1 MTQVIWIVLA
11 VLVTFSVGYLGY
23 SKYLARFLELDD
35 ENETPAHKYEDGQ
48 EYVPSKKP
56 VLLGHHYSSIAGGAP
71 IVGPITAGAVWGW
84 VPALLWIA
92 IGNPL
97 MGSVHDFVSLS
108 GSLRHEGKSI
118 GYIIG
123 EYIGE
128 GGKNMLLWFAF
139 LTIILVVAVFAL
151 VVAIVFDAF
160 PQVTTASFV
169 YIALALL
176 LGVYL
181 YQLNGPFLPGTVVFV
196 TLVFAGVYAGI
207 QYPFALFPAVGDASY
222 PAGTLVLADV
232 LNLGS
237 GQWIPGSSATAMNP
251 NRAAW
256 VPIIMVY
263 AGIASALPVWV
274 LLQPRDYLSSFLLYA
289 GVGGAL
295 LAVIVGT
302 IFGTAATESGSL
314 VIADSMGAFNGFWGV
329 EGAGLA
335 PLFPLL
341 FITIACGTI
350 SGFHSLVSSGTT
362 AKQLNKETDARLIGY
377 GGMLGE
383 GLLAAVALSTL
394 AVAGFA
400 DPAGGIGAALP
411 NFATGGGIIFT
422 SLGIP
427 QTFGA
432 PFMALVL
439 VSFLLTSTDTAVRL
453 GRYMMEEIVG
463 LRAGETASG
472 FDVGGGIRST
482 LGEIGRGRY
491 TNPLVQAIPAY
502 LMVISGEWLTL
513 WALFGGA
520 NQLLAA
526 LALLTATV
534 WLANWDDNKQLY
546 STGVPMAIMT
556 TITILGLSWLAFYSN
571 LYQNLIQGGAEGTA
585 AIASSTVQM
594 VLALVL
600 IGLALALVKKGYDNI
615 STVRDSGR
623 AGAVEPGDD

>member
-1 MTQVIWIVLA
+1 MVQVIWIVLA
-11 VLVTFSVGYLGY
+11 VLVTFSAGYLGY
-23 SKYLARFLELDD
+23 SRYLAQFLELDD
-35 ENETPAHKYEDGQ
+35 DNETPAHKYEDGQ

-123 EYIGE
+123 EYVGE

-160 PQVTTASFV
+160 PQVTTASTI
-169 YIALALL
+169 YIALALAF
-176 LGVYL
+176 GAYL

-196 TLVFAGVYAGI
+196 AGVFAGVYVGI
-207 QYPFALFPAVGDASY
+207 QYPFALFPAVGDAAY
-222 PAGTLVLADV
+222 PTETIVLADV
-232 LNLGS
+232 LGLGG
-237 GQWIPGSSATAMNP
+237 GQWLPGSSAVAMNP

-256 VPIIMVY
+256 VPMVMVY
-263 AGIASALPVWV
+263 AGVASALPVWV
-274 LLQPRDYLSSFLLYA
+274 LLQPRDYLSSFLLYT
-289 GVGGAL
+289 GVGGTL
-295 LAVIVGT
+295 LAVVVGT
-302 IFGTAATESGSL
+302 VLATSAEPLVVDSSL
-314 VIADSMGAFNGFWGV
+314 GAFEGFWGV

-383 GLLAAVALSTL
+383 GLLASVALITL

-411 NFATGGGIIFT
+411 NFATGGGIILT
-422 SLGIP
+422 SVGIP
-427 QTFGA
+427 QSFGA

-453 GRYMMEEIVG
+453 GRYMMEEIIGVP
-463 LRAGETASG
+463 AGQTAGSS
-472 FDVGGGIRST
+472 DVVGG
-482 LGEIGRGRY
+482 LGSLFGGRY
-491 TNPLVQAIPAY
+491 TNPLVQAVPAY

-534 WLANWDDNKQLY
+534 WLANWQDDKQLY
-546 STGVPMAIMT
+546 STGVPMAIMV
-556 TITILGLSWLAFYSN
+556 TITVLGLSWLAFYSN
-571 LYQNLIQGGAEGTA
+571 LYQNVIQGGAGDTA
-585 AIASSTVQM
+585 ALISSVIQM

-600 IGLALALVKKGYDNI
+600 IGLALGLLKKGYDNI
-615 STVRDSGR
+615 SAVQDRSG
-623 AGAVEPGDD
+623 GAAAEPSDD

>member
-1 MTQVIWIVLA
+1 
-11 VLVTFSVGYLGY
+11 
-23 SKYLARFLELDD
+23 
-35 ENETPAHKYEDGQ
+35 
-48 EYVPSKKP
+48 
-56 VLLGHHYSSIAGGAP
+56 
-71 IVGPITAGAVWGW
+71 
-84 VPALLWIA
+84 
-92 IGNPL
+92 
-97 MGSVHDFVSLS
+97 
-108 GSLRHEGKSI
+108 
-118 GYIIG
+118 
-123 EYIGE
+123 
-128 GGKNMLLWFAF
+128 
-139 LTIILVVAVFAL
+139 
-151 VVAIVFDAF
+151 
-160 PQVTTASFV
+160 
-169 YIALALL
+169 
-176 LGVYL
+176 
-181 YQLNGPFLPGTVVFV
+181 
-196 TLVFAGVYAGI
+196 
-207 QYPFALFPAVGDASY
+207 
-222 PAGTLVLADV
+222 
-232 LNLGS
+232 
-237 GQWIPGSSATAMNP
+237 
-251 NRAAW
+251 
-256 VPIIMVY
+256 
-263 AGIASALPVWV
+263 
-274 LLQPRDYLSSFLLYA
+274 
-289 GVGGAL
+289 
-295 LAVIVGT
+295 
-302 IFGTAATESGSL
+302 
-314 VIADSMGAFNGFWGV
+314 
-329 EGAGLA
+329 
-335 PLFPLL
+335 
-341 FITIACGTI
+341 
-350 SGFHSLVSSGTT
+350 
-362 AKQLNKETDARLIGY
+362 
-377 GGMLGE
+377 MLGE

-427 QTFGA
+427 ETFGA

-472 FDVGGGIRST
+472 FNLGGGLRST

-534 WLANWDDNKQLY
+534 WLANWDDSKQLY

-571 LYQNLIQGGAEGTA
+571 LYQNLIQGGADGGA
-585 AIASSTVQM
+585 AIASSVVQM

-615 STVRDSGR
+615 STVRDRGR

>member
-1 MTQVIWIVLA
+1 MTSIIWIVAA
-11 VLVTFSVGYLGY
+11 VLGTFTAGYMGY
-23 SKYLARFLELDD
+23 SRYLSQFVELDD
-35 ENETPAHKYEDGQ
+35 ERETPAHKYEDGQ
-48 EYVPSKKP
+48 EYVPAKKP
-56 VLLGHHYSSIAGGAP
+56 VLLGHHFSSIAGGAP

-97 MGSVHDFVSLS
+97 MGSVHDFISLS

-123 EYIGE
+123 QYVGE

-169 YIALALL
+169 YIALALVF
-176 LGVYL
+176 GVYL
-181 YQLNGPFLPGTVVFV
+181 YQLNGPFVPGTVLFVAAVFG
-196 TLVFAGVYAGI
+196 GVWLGI
-207 QYPFALFPAVGDASY
+207 EFPFALFPAVGDASY
-222 PAGTLVLADV
+222 PAGTLVLADA
-232 LNLGS
+232 LGLGS
-237 GQWIPGSSATAMNP
+237 GQWIPGSSAVAMNP

-256 VPIIMVY
+256 VPVIMLY
-263 AGIASALPVWV
+263 AGIASALPVWT
-274 LLQPRDYLSSFLLYA
+274 LLQPRDYLSSFLLYT

-295 LAVIVGT
+295 LAIIVGT
-302 IFGTAATESGSL
+302 LLGTSAQPL

-362 AKQLNKETDARLIGY
+362 AKQLDKETDARLIGY

-411 NFATGGGIIFT
+411 NFATGGGIILT
-422 SLGIP
+422 SFGLP
-427 QTFGA
+427 QSYGA

-463 LRAGETASG
+463 VPTGDTASG
-472 FDVGGGIRST
+472 FENLTDGPWAA
-482 LGEIGRGRY
+482 LGSLARGRY
-491 TNPLVQAIPAY
+491 TNPVVQAVPAY

-534 WLANWDDNKQLY
+534 WLANWDDSKQLI

-556 TITILGLSWLAFYSN
+556 TITILGLAWLAFYSN
-571 LYQNLIQGGAEGTA
+571 LYQNLILGQAEGLSS
-585 AIASSTVQM
+585 IASAVVQM
-594 VLALVL
+594 VLAIVL
-600 IGLALALVKKGYDNI
+600 IVLALSLVRKGYANI
-615 STVRDSGR
+615 QSARRETGGI
-623 AGAVEPGDD
+623 AAEPGDD

>member
-1 MTQVIWIVLA
+1 MYVNGDHTMVQVIWIVLA
-11 VLVTFSVGYLGY
+11 VLVTFSAGYLGY
-23 SKYLARFLELDD
+23 SRYLAQFLELDD
-35 ENETPAHKYEDGQ
+35 DNETPAHKYEDGQ

-123 EYIGE
+123 EYVGE

-160 PQVTTASFV
+160 PQVTTASTI
-169 YIALALL
+169 YIALALAF
-176 LGVYL
+176 GAYL

-196 TLVFAGVYAGI
+196 AGVFAGVYVGI
-207 QYPFALFPAVGDASY
+207 QYPFALFPAVGDAAY
-222 PAGTLVLADV
+222 PAGTIVLADV
-232 LNLGS
+232 LGLGS
-237 GQWIPGSSATAMNP
+237 GQWLPGSSAFAMNP

-256 VPIIMVY
+256 VPMVMVY
-263 AGIASALPVWV
+263 AGVASALPVWV
-274 LLQPRDYLSSFLLYA
+274 LLQPRDYLSSFLLYT
-289 GVGGAL
+289 GVGGTL
-295 LAVIVGT
+295 LAVVVGT
-302 IFGTAATESGSL
+302 VLATSAEPLVVDSSL
-314 VIADSMGAFNGFWGV
+314 GAFEGFWGV
-329 EGAGLA
+329 EGVFL
-335 PLFPLL
+335 PLFPVL

-383 GLLAAVALSTL
+383 GLLASVALITL

-400 DPAGGIGAALP
+400 DPEGGIGAALP
-411 NFATGGGIIFT
+411 NFASGGGTILT
-422 SLGIP
+422 SVGIP
-427 QTFGA
+427 QSFGA

-453 GRYMMEEIVG
+453 GRYMMEEIIGVP
-463 LRAGETASG
+463 AGQTAGSS
-472 FDVGGGIRST
+472 DIVGG
-482 LGEIGRGRY
+482 LGSLLGGRY
-491 TNPLVQAIPAY
+491 TNPVVQAVPAY
-502 LMVISGEWLTL
+502 LMVISGEWTVL

-534 WLANWDDNKQLY
+534 WLANWDDSKQLY
-546 STGVPMAIMT
+546 STGVPMAIMV
-556 TITILGLSWLAFYSN
+556 TITILGLSWLVFYSN
-571 LYQNLIQGGAEGTA
+571 LYRNIIQGGADGIPGLVSA
-585 AIASSTVQM
+585 VVQI

-600 IGLALALVKKGYDNI
+600 IGLALGLVKKGYDNI
-615 STVRDSGR
+615 SSVRGR
-623 AGAVEPGDD
+623 AGGAAAEPSDD

>member
-108 GSLRHEGKSI
+108 GSRRHEGKSI

-302 IFGTAATESGSL
+302 VFGTAATESGSL

-427 QTFGA
+427 ETFGA

-472 FDVGGGIRST
+472 FNLGGGLRST

-534 WLANWDDNKQLY
+534 WLANWDDSKQLY

-571 LYQNLIQGGAEGTA
+571 LYQNLIQGGADGGA
-585 AIASSTVQM
+585 AIASSVVQM

-615 STVRDSGR
+615 STVRDRGR

>member
-1 MTQVIWIVLA
+1 MVQVIWLVAAVLA
-11 VLVTFSVGYLGY
+11 TFSVGYVGY
-23 SKYLARFLELDD
+23 SRYLAQFLELD
-35 ENETPAHKYEDGQ
+35 ESNETPAHKYEDGQ

-123 EYIGE
+123 EYVGE

-160 PQVTTASFV
+160 PQVTTASTI
-169 YIALALL
+169 YILLALVF
-176 LGVYL
+176 GVYL
-181 YQLNGPFLPGTVVFV
+181 YQFNGPFIPGTIVFV
-196 TLVFAGVYAGI
+196 IGVFAGVYVGI
-207 QYPFALFPAVGDASY
+207 LNPIALFPAVGDASY
-222 PAGTLVLADV
+222 PAGTLVLADA
-232 LNLGS
+232 LGLGS
-237 GQWIPGSSATAMNP
+237 GSWIPGSSATAMNP

-256 VPIIMVY
+256 VPIIMLY

-289 GVGGAL
+289 GVGGTL

-302 IFGTAATESGSL
+302 VLGTASEPL
-314 VIADSMGAFNGFWGV
+314 VVADSLGAFNGFWGA
-329 EGAGLA
+329 EAAGLA

-383 GLLAAVALSTL
+383 GLLASVALITL
-394 AVAGFA
+394 AVAGLP
-400 DPAGGIGAALP
+400 DVSGGIGAALP
-411 NFATGGGIIFT
+411 NFATGGGIILT
-422 SLGIP
+422 SLGLP
-427 QTFGA
+427 QSFGA

-463 LRAGETASG
+463 IEAGRTASG
-472 FDVGGGIRST
+472 FEGVGGGLRST
-482 LGEIGRGRY
+482 LGSLGRGRY
-491 TNPLVQAIPAY
+491 TNPLIQAVPAY

-546 STGVPMAIMT
+546 STGVPMAVMT
-556 TITILGLSWLAFYSN
+556 TITVLGLSWLAFYTN
-571 LYQNLIQGGAEGTA
+571 LYQNILQGGASGSA
-585 AIASSTVQM
+585 LVSSVVQM
-594 VLALVL
+594 VLAIVL
-600 IGLALALVKKGYDNI
+600 ISLALALVKKGYDNI
-615 STVRDSGR
+615 STVRERGSTT
-623 AGAVEPGDD
+623 AAEPSDD